1 LLGLLIKEPQTLRLT
16 DVGEHPESYGFP
28 RGHPPMRTFLG
39 VPIRVRDEVFGN
51 LYLTEKS
58 GARPFDEQDESIITA
73 LATAAGV
80 AVENARLYEETQRRE
95 VWLDASAEVTRVLL
109 SGADPRD
116 ALTLVAARA
125 REMSD
130 AIVAAVAVPTDD
142 GDNLL
147 VVAVDGDGYDGLA
160 GFQFP
165 VAGTLAGAVF
175 TEGEARAVTD
185 FQGAAQE
192 APLVSRLP
200 NGPRLVVPLGAEG
213 NVRGILLVGKR
224 RGLPPFSVA
233 VSRMLVSFAGQAA
246 VVLELAEAR
255 REAERY
261 ALIDDRARIARDLHD
276 VVIQRLFAAA
286 MTLTGVGRV
295 INHPEA
301 AKRVQMAVDDLD
313 DTIRQIRSTIFALQ
327 STQEAVD
334 GRLRAR
340 VMGIVQAVSEQLGYA
355 PGIRMEGLLDT
366 DVSNEVADHA
376 IAVLQEALSNVV
388 RHARASRVD
397 VVVDV
402 RDEWL
407 LVQVS
412 DNGVGIHDDGRRS
425 GLANLAARAAS
436 LSGTF
441 EVHRG
446 PDRGTILEWRVPV

>member
-1 LLGLLIKEPQTLRLT
+1 
-16 DVGEHPESYGFP
+16 
-28 RGHPPMRTFLG
+28 
-39 VPIRVRDEVFGN
+39 VFGN

-58 GARPFDEQDESIITA
+58 GARPFDEQDETIIDA

-142 GDNLL
+142 GDNLV
-147 VVAVDGDGYDGLA
+147 VVAVDGDGDDGLA

-165 VAGTLAGAVF
+165 VAGTLAGAVL

-185 FQGAAQE
+185 IQGAPQE
-192 APLVSRLP
+192 ARLVSRLP

-213 NVRGILLVGKR
+213 NARGVLLVGKR
-224 RGLPPFSVA
+224 PGMPPFSVA
-233 VSRMLVSFAGQAA
+233 VSRMVVSFAGQAA
-246 VVLELAEAR
+246 VVLELADAR

-261 ALIDDRARIARDLHD
+261 GLIDDRARIARDLHD

-286 MTLTGVGRV
+286 MTLTGVGRL
-295 INHPEA
+295 IDHPEA
-301 AKRVQMAVDDLD
+301 AKRVQTAVDDLD

-327 STQEAVD
+327 STQEAVN

-355 PGIRMEGLLDT
+355 PGVRMEGLLDT

-376 IAVLQEALSNVV
+376 VAVLQEALSNVV

-412 DNGVGIHDDGRRS
+412 DNGIGIRDDGRRS
-425 GLANLAARAAS
+425 GLTNLAARAAS

-446 PDRGTILEWRVPV
+446 SDHGTILEWRVPV